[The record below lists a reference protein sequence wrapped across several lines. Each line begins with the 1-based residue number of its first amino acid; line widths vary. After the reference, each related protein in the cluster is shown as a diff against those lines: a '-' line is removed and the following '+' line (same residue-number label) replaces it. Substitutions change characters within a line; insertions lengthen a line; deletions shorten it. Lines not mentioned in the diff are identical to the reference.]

1 MIQTNKQIAN
11 YKNISEDFERMEHV
25 EPERVHIALNPPR
38 CKDCETYVEVG
49 DTVAIGQTLGVSQ
62 GPFFK
67 LPVYSTVSGT
77 VEAFTKKVMPGGE
90 EDDVVVIKNDF
101 KDTMHE
107 SVGERSDEEINAMS
121 QQEIVDIV
129 GDKALTGLGGAAFP
143 THIKMGTD
151 KPIDVVIV
159 NGVECEPYLNS
170 DYVLM
175 QERPE
180 DMFKGLRY
188 AMQAVSAPR
197 GVVAVKETKKKLL
210 AMLKEEAA
218 KHSDL
223 DISVVEVEDFY
234 PQGWEIA
241 TFKSVTGIDVP
252 VGTLPMEYGILGL
265 NSSTIIGVY
274 DALKYN
280 MPVIDRY
287 VTINGD
293 AIKQPTMFKTRIGA
307 STKHLLD
314 KSGGFKEDAGD
325 VNIVM
330 GGPMMGQSTPYEDI
344 TITQTTASLLALRDE
359 NPVEEPCVRCGSC
372 VYSCPVDIQPV
383 QIMNAYK
390 KGDKKALEQLEVNK
404 CIECGICS
412 YVCTSKI
419 HLTDYMRKGKN
430 FLR

>member
-1 MIQTNKQIAN
+1 MIQTNKKIAN
-11 YKNISEDFERMEHV
+11 YKQISEDFERAEHIH
-25 EPERVHIALNPPR
+25 PEYVHIPMNPPR
-38 CKDCETYVEVG
+38 CKDCKSFVEVG
-49 DTVAIGQTLGVSQ
+49 DYVKIGQILGESQ

-67 LPVYSTVSGT
+67 LPVYATVSGT
-77 VEAFTKKVMPGGE
+77 VEAFSKKIVPGDI
-90 EDDVVVIKNDF
+90 EDDIVVIKNDF
-101 KDTMHE
+101 EDALDP
-107 SVGERSDEEINAMS
+107 SIGERTDTEIEAMS
-121 QQEIVDIV
+121 QEDVVEIV
-129 GDKALTGLGGAAFP
+129 GNKALTGLGGAAFP
-143 THIKMGTD
+143 THIKLGTD

-180 DMFKGLRY
+180 DLFKGLRY
-188 AMQAVSAPR
+188 AMATVNAKR

-210 AMLKEEAA
+210 DMLESEA
-218 KHSDL
+218 KKITDV
-223 DISVVEVEDFY
+223 DVSVVSVEDYY

-265 NSSTIIGVY
+265 NSSTTIGIY

-280 MPVIDRY
+280 MPVIERY
-287 VTINGD
+287 ISINGD
-293 AIKQPTMFKTRIGA
+293 AIKQPTMIRTRIGA

-314 KSGGFKEDAGD
+314 MSGGFKDDAGD
-325 VNIVM
+325 INIVM
-330 GGPMMGQSTPYEDI
+330 GGPMMGQSTPHEDI
-344 TITQTTASLLALRDE
+344 VITQTTASLLALRDE
-359 NPVEEPCVRCGSC
+359 NPIEEPCVRCGSC

-383 QIMNAYK
+383 QIMNAFK
-390 KGDKKALEQLEVNK
+390 KGDKKALEQLNVNK